1 MLARFFFLCMEK
13 INQDGLALAKGDLMD
28 RDCGVPGIGEKLDI
42 SLRMAGQLKAAQGD
56 KEWELH

>member
-1 MLARFFFLCMEK
+1 MQK